1 VRRARGRAVRLLL
14 AATLVLLL
22 VPSSPSNAG
31 AKKKKPAKAKA
42 VPVNFDTHLPVLGTK
57 LAEFPA
63 GPGKELADRGCVF
76 CHSADMSV
84 QQRLTE
90 KQWTAEVTKM
100 TGWGADVPADKRDEL
115 IAYLVKNFG
124 PEGSKYEPVVTRPV
138 GR

>member
-1 VRRARGRAVRLLL
+1 MRRAGMRAIALPLLL
-14 AATLVLLL
+14 AAILASPAD
-22 VPSSPSNAG
+22 VPASSPRPRKKT
-31 AKKKKPAKAKA
+31 AKKTAPAD
-42 VPVNFDTHLPVLGTK
+42 FDTHLPVLGTK

-63 GPGKELADRGCVF
+63 GPGKALADQGCVF
-76 CHSADMSV
+76 CHSADMAT
-84 QQRLTE
+84 QQHLTE

-124 PEGSKYEPVVTRPV
+124 PDAPRYVPVITRPV